1 MKRNA
6 RHALRNTTALALGI
20 HLALAGLGL
29 APGPAHAADYRVPPD
44 TRVVAAPKPRV
55 PSLDLTIAAVPWGM
69 AYDRSG
75 LAANIRYQTPLINRP
90 GVLWEKT
97 NITVGVRDAFGY
109 VNNSLAA
116 FAEVTPIGF
125 FKLQVSAAYDTFF
138 VNPFSGGTRV
148 LTALGRTQLA
158 EGNVA
163 RGRAGAV
170 DWVNG
175 KNDHAIFNAPIAG
188 DGVRLKIQPTLQ
200 GKVGPIAAQYT
211 FTADFNVYRSGRYGC
226 DDVYH
231 DTFTF
236 TLRKLC
242 DHGFLNELLVVYEIP
257 NLRDEVRFG
266 VVGKYFRVAGTGLD
280 NLNVGAVGFY
290 RPRLAV
296 FGERFSPWITAQ
308 LGTNLRDP
316 MYRYAFAWVVA
327 LGVDLKL
334 L

>member
-1 MKRNA
+1 MKRPPRQGL
-6 RHALRNTTALALGI
+6 RHAATLALGLT
-20 HLALAGLGL
+20 LAASATTSGY
-29 APGPAHAADYRVPPD
+29 AADYRGPPD
-44 TRVVAAPKPRV
+44 TRVVAPPKPRV

-69 AYDRSG
+69 AYNRSG
-75 LAANIRYQTPLINRP
+75 LGANLRYQAPLIDRP

-125 FKLQVSAAYDTFF
+125 FKLQVSAAYDNLF
-138 VNPFSGGTRV
+138 VAPFSGGTRV
-148 LTALGRTQLA
+148 LTALGRTELA

-163 RGRAGAV
+163 RGRPGAV
-170 DWVNG
+170 DWVDG
-175 KNDHAIFNAPIAG
+175 KDNHAIFDPSIAG
-188 DGVRLKIQPTLQ
+188 DGLRLKIQPTLQ
-200 GKVGPIAAQYT
+200 GKAGPVAAQYT
-211 FTADFNVYRSGRYGC
+211 FTADFNIYRSGRYGC
-226 DDVYH
+226 DDVFH

-242 DHGFLNELLVVYEIP
+242 DHSFLHELLVVYEIP
-257 NLRDEVRFG
+257 NIRDEVRLG
-266 VVGKYFRVAGTGLD
+266 VVGKYYRVAGTGLD
-280 NLNVGAVGFY
+280 NLNVSAVGFY

-316 MYRYAFAWVVA
+316 MYPYAFAWVLA
-327 LGVDLKL
+327 LGLDLKL